1 MTGTVKL
8 YSFTYSIGGSMYSG
22 QIPAMS
28 WAEAETLVPFALV
41 DGELVEEISP
51 NLCSL
56 CIGAIKRDLTHP
68 EAIQEAIQEAIW
80 DDVIDG

>member
-8 YSFTYSIGGSMYSG
+8 FSFVYSIGGSMYSG

-51 NLCSL
+51 SVCSV
-56 CIGAIKRDLTHP
+56 CTGAIKRDLTH
-68 EAIQEAIQEAIW
+68 AAAVQDAIW
-80 DDVIDG
+80 DDVIGD